1 LDRISTV
8 SAHLAEGVSRFLIQV
23 VHSNPT
29 AIALPS
35 TSRRRG
41 TAAPTVST
49 AETPPVN
56 PNRAHT
62 YKSSD
67 PKAPMR
73 CRDDSELN
81 GGILTLIPAMN
92 EPPHGVWRTRG
103 GVRTTSTNPKGFG
116 RQSTAGRS
124 PDQSLTHGETHRA
137 EFLDATAVNTKPG
150 RRRRCFLSLCA
161 LLSLSPG
168 GGRELGLY
176 KHRVVDRG
184 RRRDAQFYIAVEPRV
199 TARIHDISQHR

>member
-8 SAHLAEGVSRFLIQV
+8 SAHLAEGVSRFLIQA
-23 VHSNPT
+23 VHSNTT
-29 AIALPS
+29 ATALPS
-35 TSRRRG
+35 TSRRPG
-41 TAAPTVST
+41 TAAPTGPT

-67 PKAPMR
+67 PKAPTR

-92 EPPHGVWRTRG
+92 EPPHGVWRTRS
-103 GVRTTSTNPKGFG
+103 GVRTMATNFEGSG

-124 PDQSLTHGETHRA
+124 PDQSSTHDETHRA
-137 EFLDATAVNTKPG
+137 ELLDATVVSTKPG
-150 RRRRCFLSLCA
+150 RRRRYFLSLRSA
-161 LLSLSPG
+161 LSLLVAAMSLAFTSTG
-168 GGRELGLY
+168 
-176 KHRVVDRG
+176 
-184 RRRDAQFYIAVEPRV
+184 
-199 TARIHDISQHR
+199 

>member
-1 LDRISTV
+1 MV
-8 SAHLAEGVSRFLIQV
+8 SAHLAQGVSRFLIQA

-29 AIALPS
+29 ATALPS
-35 TSRRRG
+35 TSRRPG
-41 TAAPTVST
+41 TAAPTSPM

-67 PKAPMR
+67 PKTPMR

-81 GGILTLIPAMN
+81 GGILTFIPAMN
-92 EPPHGVWRTRG
+92 EPPHGVWRMRG
-103 GVRTTSTNPKGFG
+103 GVRTTATNPEGSS
-116 RQSTAGRS
+116 RHSTARRS

-150 RRRRCFLSLCA
+150 RRRHCFLSLSLRSA
-161 LLSLSPG
+161 LSLLVAAAS
-168 GGRELGLY
+168 LGFTST
-176 KHRVVDRG
+176 G
-184 RRRDAQFYIAVEPRV
+184 
-199 TARIHDISQHR
+199 